1 MQVQYASPL
10 TPSVAA
16 PALSTGGDAAALR
29 RHAIEFEA
37 ILLTQVLE
45 KLEHTYSCVPGEQP
59 TDAAHDTE
67 GSLATQALATGI
79 AKAGGFGFAKMILK
93 YLPQPD
99 ATSSQSGSA
108 ASISGAQGGCG
119 PQPDE
124 ANSQSGSAASISG
137 AQGGYG
143 PQPDAAS
150 NQSGSAGAK

>member
-10 TPSVAA
+10 TLGVAA
-16 PALSTGGDAAALR
+16 PTMNTAGGDGATLR

-37 ILLTQVLE
+37 MLLSQVLE
-45 KLEHTYSCVPGEQP
+45 KLEHAYSCVPGEQP

-99 ATSSQSGSA
+99 AADSQSGSA
-108 ASISGAQGGCG
+108 SWISGAQGCCR
-119 PQPDE
+119 PQPEVTDG
-124 ANSQSGSAASISG
+124 QSGS
-137 AQGGYG
+137 
-143 PQPDAAS
+143 PT
-150 NQSGSAGAK
+150 AK